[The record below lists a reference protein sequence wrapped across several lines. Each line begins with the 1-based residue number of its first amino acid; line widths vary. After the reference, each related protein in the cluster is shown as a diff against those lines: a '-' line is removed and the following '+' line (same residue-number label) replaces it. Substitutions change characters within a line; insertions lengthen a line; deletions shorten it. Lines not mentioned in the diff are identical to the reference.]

1 LHLADV
7 PQAETECWR
16 PTTDDVDRISWGKPA
31 KKKSTGSR
39 GVPHRLNEDER
50 ILYDMARR
58 KGFVE
63 IGGSGWRKQRRGAP
77 LVNTYRNWC
86 DARAVP
92 AVYLFKSKEGID
104 EVVLDL
110 SPLRLPEHFLEVAT
124 KCAGAAPGGVVEALD
139 VDEEGM
145 EMDAVGEDDN
155 KADALS
161 SDAAAREAVLTSDLK
176 EAFLNQPIHRL
187 PMYCV
192 SWELQRATAKAVA
205 KNIAEAFGCMETGA
219 KAGGA
224 SLVRGMP
231 KVKAGKSRQHGGFG
245 IGSKNNK
252 NGGRKGAPKDTW

>member
-1 LHLADV
+1 
-7 PQAETECWR
+7 
-16 PTTDDVDRISWGKPA
+16 
-31 KKKSTGSR
+31 
-39 GVPHRLNEDER
+39 
-50 ILYDMARR
+50 MARR

-92 AVYLFKSKEGID
+92 AVYLFKNKDGVD

-110 SPLRLPEHFLEVAT
+110 SPLRLPELFLEVAT
-124 KCAGAAPGGVVEALD
+124 KCAGAAPGGIVEALD
-139 VDEEGM
+139 GDDVGMELDAAGWSDEE
-145 EMDAVGEDDN
+145 AS
-155 KADALS
+155 ALS
-161 SDAAAREAVLTSDLK
+161 SDAAAREAVLTTELK
-176 EAFLNQPIHRL
+176 EAFLAQPIHRL
-187 PMYCV
+187 PMYSVC
-192 SWELQRATAKAVA
+192 WELERSAAKVVA

-231 KVKAGKSRQHGGFG
+231 KVKAGKSRQHGGYG

-252 NGGRKGAPKDTW
+252 NAGRKGGAKDTW